1 VGLDGIGDG
10 NLDATEGAYGLAWA
24 MHPSG
29 ATEVTSME
37 IIVVA
42 AMLSLVV
49 LLGIAVK
56 LYDLKRKREEEAVAA
71 QARVSDALLMDATLA
86 GLPLTPT
93 AHLPL
98 WKGTPLVV
106 EITGAV
112 PKAEL
117 RTAAVDVARREISR
131 SRSDFQVEDHIE
143 VDPAMLTRAA

>member
-1 VGLDGIGDG
+1 
-10 NLDATEGAYGLAWA
+10 
-24 MHPSG
+24 M
-29 ATEVTSME
+29 EVTTME

-49 LLGIAVK
+49 LLGIGVK

-71 QARVSDALLMDATLA
+71 QARVSDALLMDASLA

-93 AHLPL
+93 AHVPL

-106 EITGAV
+106 EIKGAV
-112 PKAEL
+112 PRAEL
-117 RTAAVDVARREISR
+117 RSAAVDVARREISR
-131 SRSDFQVEDHIE
+131 SRSDFQVEDHIK

>member
-1 VGLDGIGDG
+1 MGD
-10 NLDATEGAYGLAWA
+10 AAW
-24 MHPSG
+24 G

-49 LLGIAVK
+49 LLGIGVK

-71 QARVSDALLMDATLA
+71 QSRVSDALLMDATLA

-98 WKGTPLVV
+98 WRGTPLVV

-112 PKAEL
+112 PRPEL
-117 RTAAVDVARREISR
+117 RTAAIDVARREISR
-131 SRSDFQVEDHIE
+131 SRSDFQVADRIQ
-143 VDPAMLTRAA
+143 VDPALLTRAA